1 MYSKSVTR
9 RHFLRTVGL
18 APLSF
23 AAAGLFGRV
32 QTPENKPNIIL
43 ILADDMGYSDIG
55 CYGGEIDTP
64 HLDSLA
70 KQGLQFTQF
79 YNNAKCAPTRASVL
93 TGLYNRRS
101 PGPLLRENMVT
112 LGEVLKQAGYQTAL
126 TGKWHL
132 GSEFPRR
139 PIDRGFDEYYGLM
152 DGCCNYFDPAQPDP
166 PFKGGRVRVFGH
178 NDQRITEFP
187 DDYYTTDAFTD
198 HAIQT
203 LKRFAAKDQP
213 FFIHLCYTAPHYPL
227 HAWPEDIAKYSGQYK
242 MGWYELRRQR
252 YQRQI
257 DMGLIDPEWALPED
271 DFRARDWETADQE
284 YEDLRM
290 AVYAAMVDRMD
301 QNIGRLL
308 QGLKESGKEKN
319 TLVLF
324 LSDNG
329 GCAEEPEGPDYP
341 HPPGPKEY
349 YTSVGPSWGWAQN
362 APFRRYKQWDHEGGI
377 ATPLIARWPAV
388 IQSNTRT
395 SQVGH
400 IIDFMP
406 TFGELAQ
413 TAYPESFNGN
423 SILPVEGKSLVPIF
437 HGKQREGHDALYW
450 EFGGNRAVRIQQ
462 GKWKLVWDRTIEEW
476 ELYDIEADRTE
487 MNNLAE
493 SHPEQVRKMI
503 ALYSQWA
510 DKVGVRM

>member
-1 MYSKSVTR
+1 MNNRIVSR

-18 APLSF
+18 ATLSVT
-23 AAAGLFGRV
+23 AAGLYGRA
-32 QTPENKPNIIL
+32 QNPMHRPNILL
-43 ILADDMGYSDIG
+43 ILADDMGYSDLG
-55 CYGGEIDTP
+55 CYGGEINTP

-70 KQGLQFTQF
+70 EQGLQFTQF

-93 TGLYNRRS
+93 TGLYHRRP

-132 GSEFPRR
+132 GSEPPRR

-178 NDQRITEFP
+178 NDHRITEFP
-187 DDYYTTDAFTD
+187 NDFYTTDAFTD
-198 HAIQT
+198 HAIHT
-203 LKRFAAKDQP
+203 LKQFAGRTET

-227 HAWPEDIAKYSGQYK
+227 HAWPEDIAKYRGQYK
-242 MGWYELRRQR
+242 MGWYELRRLR
-252 YQRQI
+252 HQRQLE
-257 DMGLIDPEWALPED
+257 MGLIDPEWDLPKD
-271 DFRARDWETADQE
+271 DFRARNWDTADQD

-308 QGLKESGKEKN
+308 QALKESGEEEN

-362 APFRRYKQWDHEGGI
+362 TPFRRYKQWDNEGGI
-377 ATPLIARWPAV
+377 ATPLIVRWPRV
-388 IQSNTRT
+388 IQANTRT
-395 SQVGH
+395 DQVGH

-406 TFGELAQ
+406 TFLELAR
-413 TAYPESFNGN
+413 ARYPKSFQGKA
-423 SILPVEGKSLVPIF
+423 ILPLEGKSLVPIV
-437 HGKQREGHDALYW
+437 HGKKREGHEVLFW
-450 EFGGNRAVRIQQ
+450 EFGGNRAVRVQQ

-476 ELYDIEADRTE
+476 ELYDIDTDRTE
-487 MNNLAE
+487 MHNLANN
-493 SHPEQVRKMI
+493 HPEQVRKMVS
-503 ALYSQWA
+503 LYSQWA
-510 DKVGVRM
+510 DKVGVKL